1 MHNAVVDEAERLLRG
16 RTRDIR
22 LGAALRR
29 AYRDRSFKQTSKII
43 RSWMAWV
50 AILDVLA
57 AGTNFLLL
65 PWDAA
70 VAMLIPSAFVL
81 PATALVHVAWRKRR
95 PDAILD
101 WSLVIGLSVILL
113 AVALSGA
120 AAGYEFQERYATIM
134 LFVSVSAIIIFN
146 VPIWISSLVST
157 IGLAIYLVLQLLNP
171 LVTTNSTFSA
181 FFFLASGVIAM
192 VVGRRTTTLL
202 SQRTFLLELRDARRA
217 HELKEMNR
225 RLDQQAKTDPL
236 TGLPNRRY
244 MEETL
249 ATIAD
254 WSSSRPATVA
264 MLMCDIDYF
273 KGLNDH
279 LGHTEG
285 DRCLVEVGAT
295 IAKCLR
301 PGIDHVARFG
311 GEEFLVVLHDLV
323 PAECLAVAE
332 RIRLTIASLDLPNP
346 GARDGKVSV
355 SIGVAASTLQGF
367 ADIPRMMQEADTA
380 LYAAKR
386 AGRNCVMPSEE
397 LGFQRLAVA

>member
-1 MHNAVVDEAERLLRG
+1 
-16 RTRDIR
+16 
-22 LGAALRR
+22 
-29 AYRDRSFKQTSKII
+29 
-43 RSWMAWV
+43 
-50 AILDVLA
+50 
-57 AGTNFLLL
+57 
-65 PWDAA
+65 
-70 VAMLIPSAFVL
+70 
-81 PATALVHVAWRKRR
+81 
-95 PDAILD
+95 
-101 WSLVIGLSVILL
+101 
-113 AVALSGA
+113 
-120 AAGYEFQERYATIM
+120 M

-332 RIRLTIASLDLPNP
+332 RIRLTIASLNLPNP
-346 GARDGKVSV
+346 GARAGKVSV
-355 SIGVAASTLQGF
+355 SIGVAASTLQGS